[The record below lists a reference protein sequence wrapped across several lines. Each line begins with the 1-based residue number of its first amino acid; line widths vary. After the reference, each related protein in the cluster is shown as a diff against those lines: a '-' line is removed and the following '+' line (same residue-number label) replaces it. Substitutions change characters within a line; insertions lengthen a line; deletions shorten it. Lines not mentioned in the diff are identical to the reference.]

1 MNKTNTPTL
10 KTITHQAT
18 WNPTIS
24 ALPHHHIL
32 QAWEWGDFK
41 SRWGWTPTRMQWE
54 AENGKVVAAAQLL
67 RRAIPRT
74 PFGIGYVP
82 KGPLFDD
89 QNLTLAETVL
99 TGIEAEARR
108 QRCLFVKID
117 PDVLAANGAFTNLLV
132 QRGWVRGEPIQFPN
146 TGVVDVSPDEEMLL
160 ANMKQKWRYNIRLAE
175 RRGVVIQEGVPTDF
189 PTFYR
194 LYAETAKRDGFLIRP
209 EAYYLDVWQD
219 FHTKGLAHLLLAT
232 VENEAVAGMVLFRFG
247 TRVWYFYGASSDR
260 HRDAMPNHALQW
272 AAMRWAKSV
281 GATDYDL
288 WGAPDDLNDP
298 DDGMAGVW
306 RFKIGF
312 NPEFRAQIGAW
323 DFPVNRLAYRLYT
336 EGIPR
341 VRALLRRGGGGSAPM
356 VGG

>member
-1 MNKTNTPTL
+1 MTSPNTVQL
-10 KTITHQAT
+10 ITQST
-18 WNPTIS
+18 RWNPTV
-24 ALPHHHIL
+24 ATLPYHHIL
-32 QAWEWGDFK
+32 QAWEWGEFK
-41 SRWGWTPTRMQWE
+41 SRWGWTPTRLQWHGATGE
-54 AENGKVVAAAQLL
+54 VVAAAQLL

-89 QNLTLAETVL
+89 QNPALAEQVL
-99 TGIEAEARR
+99 QGIETEARR

-117 PDVLAANGAFTNLLV
+117 PDMPAANRALTDMLGR
-132 QRGWVRGEPIQFPN
+132 RGWVEGEPIQFPN
-146 TGVVDVSPDEEMLL
+146 TGVVDVTPDEETLL

-175 RRGVVIQEGVPTDF
+175 RRGVVIQDGSPANF

-194 LYAETAKRDGFLIRP
+194 LYAETATRDGFLIRP
-209 EAYYLDVWQD
+209 EAYYLDLWRD
-219 FHTKGLAHLLLAT
+219 FHARGLAHLLFAT
-232 VENEAVAGMVLFRFG
+232 VENEAIAGMVLFRFG

-281 GATDYDL
+281 GATEYDL
-288 WGAPDDLNDP
+288 WGAPTDLNDP
-298 DDGMAGVW
+298 NDGMAGVW
-306 RFKIGF
+306 RFKVGF
-312 NPEFRAQIGAW
+312 NPEFREQIGAW
-323 DFPVNRLAYRLYT
+323 DFPVNRWAYRLYT

-341 VRALLRRGGGGSAPM
+341 FRALLRRGGSNAPM